1 MSKVIKIDK
10 ILNKKHI
17 FCRNFGLSDFLF
29 VDFFFEDENF
39 VAYTEGDRA
48 YIKFVMIP
56 QRQLIVALKRRKWWW
71 NSSKQA
77 WSTYLNRLDREW
89 ISNISK
95 QYEKYI

>member
-1 MSKVIKIDK
+1 
-10 ILNKKHI
+10 
-17 FCRNFGLSDFLF
+17 
-29 VDFFFEDENF
+29 
-39 VAYTEGDRA
+39 
-48 YIKFVMIP
+48 MIP